1 MRHNI
6 ADAPKTEAA
15 LEYLNRGL
23 SKRTIMVCDMWNSGM
38 AYQEISGATGLPMNK
53 IYAAIHRGKT
63 AGIKLRPKSLAT
75 MKARKLSG
83 FYDRQLGT
91 IYQAVE
97 ALPEPVA
104 IWLMETMPI
113 GMTVAEYIAAFV
125 VDAYNEETGE

>member
-1 MRHNI
+1 MANI
-6 ADAPKTEAA
+6 PYSLNTEARLA
-15 LEYLNRGL
+15 YLNRGL
-23 SKRTIMVCDMWNSGM
+23 SERTIMVCDMWNSGM
-38 AYQEISGATGLPMNK
+38 AYQEISGATNLPMHK
-53 IYAAIHRGKT
+53 IYAAIHRGKKS
-63 AGIKLRPKSLAT
+63 GIKLRPKSLAT